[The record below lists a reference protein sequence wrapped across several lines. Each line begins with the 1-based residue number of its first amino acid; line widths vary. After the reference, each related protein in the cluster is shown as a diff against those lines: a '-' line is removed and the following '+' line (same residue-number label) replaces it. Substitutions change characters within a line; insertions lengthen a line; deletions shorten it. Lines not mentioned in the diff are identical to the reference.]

1 MPRHRRR
8 RTWPSTD
15 TGDNGD
21 AAKLGYSSKLPTAI
35 RYGPAELGGLDLLDL
50 RTELGISTLKYMRN
64 EIYSNTEAGKLML
77 LNVKYSQIESGM
89 SEPILEYPGIQIS
102 YLTPTWITSIRQFIF
117 QHNLTISL
125 TDTFTVLLRGPK
137 DKCLMNRDALTRYS
151 TQQKH
156 DINLV
161 RLYLQIITLSD
172 MSQPDGISACC
183 YHLNGER
190 RPTQVIRIKTWPR
203 QEPPTAPQIRL

>member
-1 MPRHRRR
+1 MRYVLPCLAIDEEELGPVQ
-8 RTWPSTD
+8 TQVIT
-15 TGDNGD
+15 
-21 AAKLGYSSKLPTAI
+21 AMLQKLGYSSKLPTAI

-117 QHNLTISL
+117 QHNLTILSL
-125 TDTFTVLLRGPK
+125 THS
-137 DKCLMNRDALTRYS
+137 RYFS
-151 TQQKH
+151 
-156 DINLV
+156 
-161 RLYLQIITLSD
+161 
-172 MSQPDGISACC
+172 GA
-183 YHLNGER
+183 
-190 RPTQVIRIKTWPR
+190 
-203 QEPPTAPQIRL
+203 